1 MIRAEDLPS
10 DVRGA
15 LGRGP
20 GVESPPASA
29 SDPGI
34 RARVQAHERSLIESA
49 LRETRG
55 NQSEVARRLRMPL
68 RTLARSVK
76 ALGLKAT

>member
-1 MIRAEDLPS
+1 
-10 DVRGA
+10 
-15 LGRGP
+15 
-20 GVESPPASA
+20 
-29 SDPGI
+29 
-34 RARVQAHERSLIESA
+34 LIESA